1 MAKHAAK
8 EIMMQVLFGMDF
20 SLDSPWT
27 AARMTLRDDERPAE
41 RKKRFT
47 STGAVGWFM
56 TEL

>member
-1 MAKHAAK
+1 
-8 EIMMQVLFGMDF
+8 MQVLFGIDF
-20 SLDSPWT
+20 RRDSPWT
-27 AARMTLRDDERPAE
+27 AARMTLRDEERPAA